1 MMRVVFIARWSHS
14 THGPPTG
21 LARKPRHGRPSV
33 MLFRVRPDRRVRV
46 SPPCRLAPPCH
57 SLPMRGRQIRLA
69 IAVLGTIVAVV
80 GESIAYASGR
90 QASDVLLDL
99 AIGLTYLYGG
109 LAIWDHEPVN
119 RTGRLMTL
127 VGLTWFIGTL
137 TSASVPIVSELALA
151 FEDTFDVVLVALV
164 LAYPSG
170 RLETRVDR
178 IAVWILAV
186 GATALNTFYST
197 SLTIVADKSSGLYG
211 GVALVV
217 MSTAVIIRRWIIAP
231 ARSRPELLPVLVA
244 GVVFLTTLIINIIRR
259 IADVPDDVGA
269 VLVAANDLAP
279 AAVPI
284 ALLIGFYRQSERR
297 LQAVV
302 DAIPDRVFRFDRD
315 GRYLDVSRDG
325 TDRMAGPAGLMDE
338 QLHELMFEAA
348 PEAARAAAGRALDSG
363 HLEAFD
369 VSLDLPA
376 GRREFEARLAPSGPD
391 EVTAIVRDFTEQRET
406 DAELRR
412 SRARIVEATD
422 AERRGLERDLHDG
435 AQQRLV
441 SLSLALRLVRAR
453 LGERGGA
460 NDEAIEAV
468 DDAAS
473 QLKLAIS
480 ELRELARGIHP
491 AILTEAGLGAAIT
504 ALASRSVVPAVVN
517 TLPDRRLSA
526 AVEATAYFVVS
537 ESLANIAKY
546 ASATQASVGAG
557 CDSGTLRVEVGDNG
571 VGGVDQTRGTGIR
584 GLQDRVSALG
594 GRLTVESP
602 PGQGALVVA
611 EIPIS

>member
-1 MMRVVFIARWSHS
+1 
-14 THGPPTG
+14 
-21 LARKPRHGRPSV
+21 
-33 MLFRVRPDRRVRV
+33 
-46 SPPCRLAPPCH
+46 
-57 SLPMRGRQIRLA
+57 MRGRQIRLA

-80 GESIAYASGR
+80 GESMAYASGR
-90 QASDVLLDL
+90 RASDVLLDL

-109 LAIWDHEPVN
+109 LAIWDHEPAN

-186 GATALNTFYST
+186 GATALNTLYST

-211 GVALVV
+211 GLALVV

-244 GVVFLTTLIINIIRR
+244 GVVFLTTLVINIIRR

-325 TDRMAGPAGLMDE
+325 TERMAGPAGLMDE

-468 DDAAS
+468 DDAAG

-557 CDSGTLRVEVGDNG
+557 CDGATLRVEVGDNG

-594 GRLTVESP
+594 GRLTV
-602 PGQGALVVA
+602 
-611 EIPIS
+611 IPIS

>member
-1 MMRVVFIARWSHS
+1 
-14 THGPPTG
+14 
-21 LARKPRHGRPSV
+21 
-33 MLFRVRPDRRVRV
+33 
-46 SPPCRLAPPCH
+46 
-57 SLPMRGRQIRLA
+57 MRGRQIRLA

-80 GESIAYASGR
+80 GESMAYASGR
-90 QASDVLLDL
+90 RASDVLLDL

-109 LAIWDHEPVN
+109 LAIWDHEPAN

-186 GATALNTFYST
+186 GATALNTLYST

-211 GVALVV
+211 GLALVV

-244 GVVFLTTLIINIIRR
+244 GVVFLTTLVINIIRR

-325 TDRMAGPAGLMDE
+325 TERMAGPAGLMDE

-468 DDAAS
+468 DDAAG

-557 CDSGTLRVEVGDNG
+557 CDGATLRVEVGDNG

-602 PGQGALVVA
+602 PGQGTLVVA